1 MTRCLKIKSIVRQK
15 DKVFFFFVEQN
26 LLIPDSIVLPRM
38 LLATGV
44 ERKDITK
51 SAARENQVKNWYNW

>member
-1 MTRCLKIKSIVRQK
+1 MSK
-15 DKVFFFFVEQN
+15 DKEHSKTKRQSFFFFFVEQN